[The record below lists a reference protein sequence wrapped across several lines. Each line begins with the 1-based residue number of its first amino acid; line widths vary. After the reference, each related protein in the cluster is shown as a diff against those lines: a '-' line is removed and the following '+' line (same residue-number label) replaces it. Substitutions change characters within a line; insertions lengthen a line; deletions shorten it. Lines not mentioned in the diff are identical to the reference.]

1 MKNYTILLVDD
12 EISQRE
18 PIKGFLQ
25 KQGYNVLD
33 AGNYL
38 DAISIFKK
46 NDIDL
51 VITDYRLTDKTGFD
65 VLEETKKQNPNIPV
79 VIMTAYGS
87 IEDAVKIMKT
97 GAYDYLQKPIELS
110 ELLHIIEK
118 CYERSYLISENLL
131 LKQQLENQHKFSS
144 IISQSDEMEAV
155 LNIAGRVANSKASV
169 LICGESGTGKELI
182 AKAIHY
188 SSPRKDK
195 PFVVVNCAAM
205 PETLFE
211 SELFGHEKGAFT
223 GAEKMRIGKFEQAD
237 TGTLFIDEVGDI
249 PMLIQVKLLRAIQFS
264 EIQRV
269 GSNKTMELDVRIIAA
284 TNRNLNE
291 MIKNNEF
298 REDLF
303 YRLNVVAIQIPSL
316 RSRKIDVQPL
326 IEHFI
331 DKYAKLNLKD
341 VISITKEALNILTK
355 YDFPGN
361 IRELENIIQR
371 AVVLTRNNYI
381 SVEDLPNIIKNNSF
395 NINKE
400 DLLDLQ
406 LGDLNL
412 KVEELEKTL
421 IEKALNKASHNQVKA
436 AELLYISER
445 TLRYKISKY
454 GLK

>member
-25 KQGYNVLD
+25 KKGYNVLD
-33 AGNYL
+33 AGNYV

-46 NDIDL
+46 NEIDL

-65 VLEETKKQNPNIPV
+65 VLEEVRKQNPKIPV

-87 IEDAVKIMKT
+87 IEDAVKIMKS

-110 ELLHIIEK
+110 ELQHIIEK

-237 TGTLFIDEVGDI
+237 SGTLFIDEVGDI
-249 PMLIQVKLLRAIQFS
+249 SMLIQVKLLRAIQFS

-303 YRLNVVAIQIPSL
+303 YRLNVVAIQIPPL
-316 RSRKIDVQPL
+316 RMRKLDVQPL

-331 DKYAKLNLKD
+331 EKYAKLNQKD

-395 NINKE
+395 NKSKK

-406 LGDLNL
+406 LGDLYL

-421 IEKALNKASHNQVKA
+421 IEKALNKANHNQVKA
-436 AELLYISER
+436 AELLNISER